1 MYPGDGTTP
10 NRTITRCRE
19 FGRGEEGL
27 TTLEWLL
34 IVAAIAGLAA
44 LAVVL
49 VQTVVNETAEN
60 VQSREAR
67 LTAADIA
74 TTEIHQDWRNEN
86 PTSQDEA
93 DEINRKYRT
102 KCQRF
107 GIIYADI
114 SLDIES
120 KNGDYDTTNQ
130 GGWLNRPQCTT
141 A

>member
-86 PTSQDEA
+86 PTSPDEA

-120 KNGDYDTTNQ
+120 KNGDYDTQQ
-130 GGWLNRPQCTT
+130 GGWLNQPQCTT

>member
-49 VQTVVNETAEN
+49 VQTVVNETAET
-60 VQSREAR
+60 V
-67 LTAADIA
+67 
-74 TTEIHQDWRNEN
+74 
-86 PTSQDEA
+86 
-93 DEINRKYRT
+93 
-102 KCQRF
+102 
-107 GIIYADI
+107 
-114 SLDIES
+114 
-120 KNGDYDTTNQ
+120 
-130 GGWLNRPQCTT
+130 
-141 A
+141 